1 VTTSADVARIE
12 TGAALA
18 AATPRTS
25 RLAAWQ
31 TAILAGVLI
40 AILLALVIPPFVFLV
55 QGSFTI
61 AGPTPSS
68 WTWGLGNFETVLKGR
83 HIVTTTINSVVFAA
97 ASAALALLVGWVMA
111 WIVERTNTPLK
122 PLAYL
127 TAIISLGTPYILY
140 VTAWLLF
147 FGKAGPVNHL
157 YRTLTGNTDVLI
169 NIYSMAGMVLVEGF
183 LWSPLAFLL
192 VSATLRNAN
201 PELEEAA
208 RVHGAGVWQT
218 IRRVT
223 MRLSLPSIMALAMLV
238 FIRAVE
244 AFEVPALVGLPG
256 RISVLT
262 TDIYT
267 NMVARAPPD
276 IGGSSALSVL
286 MLLLVFVLLYIYG
299 RLSRHA
305 ERFATITGKGFRP
318 RPFDLGRL
326 RYVAA
331 GILVFNF
338 VLLLLVPMLML
349 VWVSLL
355 PFFQPVSAAALKL
368 VSLNN
373 YRTVL
378 DSGQLELMLNTL
390 MVAVATAT
398 VAVGLTFVAAW
409 LAVRRAPGGWIVDRL
424 ATIPLVFPG
433 LILGIAVMQLFLNVP
448 IPIYGTLGI
457 LVWAFV
463 INYLPYGM
471 RYSSSGMLQIHRE
484 LEEAAAI
491 CGATP
496 MTRLR
501 RIVAPLLAPALLAGW
516 LFIFLMSARALS
528 LPILLSGPRS
538 QMMAVAMFDL
548 WGNGQGTELAALGLM
563 WSMLMTA
570 IAMVF
575 YVVARRSAG
584 GALGRA

>member
-1 VTTSADVARIE
+1 MTTSADVARIE
-12 TGAALA
+12 TGAAIA

-25 RLAAWQ
+25 KLAAWQ
-31 TAILAGVLI
+31 TAILTGLLI
-40 AILLALVIPPFVFLV
+40 VILLALVIPPFVFLV

-97 ASAALALLVGWVMA
+97 ASAALALLVGWVTA

-169 NIYSMAGMVLVEGF
+169 NIYSMFGMVLVEGF

-286 MLLLVFVLLYIYG
+286 MLLLVFVLLYVYG

-338 VLLLLVPMLML
+338 ILLLLVPMLML

-373 YRTVL
+373 YRTVS
-378 DSGQLELMLNTL
+378 DSGHVELMTNTL

-398 VAVGLTFVAAW
+398 IAVGLTFVAGW
-409 LAVRRAPGGWIVDRL
+409 LAVRRAPRRLDRRSPRDHSAGVPRPDPRHRGDAAL
-424 ATIPLVFPG
+424 PQRADPDLRHARHPDLGLRHPLSA
-433 LILGIAVMQLFLNVP
+433 LRHA
-448 IPIYGTLGI
+448 
-457 LVWAFV
+457 
-463 INYLPYGM
+463 
-471 RYSSSGMLQIHRE
+471 LQRVGHAADPSRAGRSRGD
-484 LEEAAAI
+484 LRRHADHAAAADR
-491 CGATP
+491 GAAAGAGAA
-496 MTRLR
+496 RG
-501 RIVAPLLAPALLAGW
+501 LAVHLPDVG
-516 LFIFLMSARALS
+516 ARAVAAD
-528 LPILLSGPRS
+528 P
-538 QMMAVAMFDL
+538 AV
-548 WGNGQGTELAALGLM
+548 GAALADDGGGDVRSVGQRAGHRARRARPDVVDADDRDRHGVL
-563 WSMLMTA
+563 
-570 IAMVF
+570 F
-575 YVVARRSAG
+575 VARRSAG

>member
-1 VTTSADVARIE
+1 M
-12 TGAALA
+12 
-18 AATPRTS
+18 
-25 RLAAWQ
+25 
-31 TAILAGVLI
+31 
-40 AILLALVIPPFVFLV
+40 ILLALVVPPFLFLV

-61 AGPTPSS
+61 AGPTPSTS
-68 WTWGLGNFETVLKGR
+68 TWGLGNFEAVLKGR
-83 HIVTTTINSVVFAA
+83 HIVTTTINSLVFAA
-97 ASAALALLVGWVMA
+97 ASAALALLVGWVTA

-169 NIYSMAGMVLVEGF
+169 NIYSMFGMVLVEGF

-276 IGGSSALSVL
+276 IGGASALSVL

-338 VLLLLVPMLML
+338 ILLLLVPMLML

-378 DSGQLELMLNTL
+378 DSGQLELMLNTM

-398 VAVGLTFVAAW
+398 IAVGSTFVAGW

-433 LILGIAVMQLFLNVP
+433 LILGIAVMQLFLAVP

-471 RYSSSGMLQIHRE
+471 RYSVVGHAADPSRARGSGRDLRRHAAD
-484 LEEAAAI
+484 AAAPDR
-491 CGATP
+491 GAAAW
-496 MTRLR
+496 RLR
-501 RIVAPLLAPALLAGW
+501 CWRAGC
-516 LFIFLMSARALS
+516 SS
-528 LPILLSGPRS
+528 S
-538 QMMAVAMFDL
+538 
-548 WGNGQGTELAALGLM
+548 
-563 WSMLMTA
+563 
-570 IAMVF
+570 
-575 YVVARRSAG
+575 
-584 GALGRA
+584 

>member
-1 VTTSADVARIE
+1 VTTDVVRIADVGATGRSAARR
-12 TGAALA
+12 ASLSA
-18 AATPRTS
+18 R
-25 RLAAWQ
+25 Q
-31 TAILAGVLI
+31 TAILSALLI
-40 AILLALVIPPFVFLV
+40 MVLLALVVPPFIFLV

-61 AGPTPSS
+61 AGPTPSTS
-68 WTWGLGNFETVLKGR
+68 TWGIDNFVTVLSGR

-97 ASAALALLVGWVMA
+97 ASAALALLVGWVTA
-111 WIVERTNTPLK
+111 WIVERTNTPFK

-157 YRTLTGNTDVLI
+157 YRTLTGNTDVII
-169 NIYSMAGMVLVEGF
+169 NIYSMFGMVLVEGF

-208 RVHGAGVWQT
+208 RVHGAGVWAT

-223 MRLSLPSIMALAMLV
+223 MRLSLPSIMALSMLV
-238 FIRAVE
+238 FIRAIE

-276 IGGSSALSVL
+276 IGGASALSVL
-286 MLLLVFVLLYIYG
+286 MLLLVFVLLTIYA

-331 GILVFNF
+331 GILIFNF

-355 PFFQPVSAAALKL
+355 PFFQPVTAAAFKL
-368 VSLNN
+368 ISLSN

-378 DSGQLELMLNTL
+378 DSGQFELMLNTL

-398 VAVGLTFVAAW
+398 VAVGLTFLAGW
-409 LAVRRAPGGWIVDRL
+409 LAVRRAPGGWLVDRL

-433 LILGIAVMQLFLNVP
+433 LILGIAVMQLFLNIP
-448 IPIYGTLGI
+448 IPLYGTLGI

-538 QMMAVAMFDL
+538 QLMAVAMFDL

-563 WSMLMTA
+563 WSLLMTM
-570 IAMVF
+570 IAVVF
-575 YVVARRSAG
+575 YFVARRSAG